1 MGVVTITR
9 LLPRRSSLLLTVA
22 KALAVGVVMV
32 VLVSG
37 FAAHT
42 STSAHDP
49 SALRLDVSG
58 ERDVQRAMAKHECAI
73 TGFGDSATP
82 RSALIR
88 LDGRLHHVSFDHAW
102 SVFTG
107 EQPGELVAVC
117 LSEPSV
123 VVRAVATGA

>member
-1 MGVVTITR
+1 VDVTITR
-9 LLPRRSSLLLTVA
+9 LLPRRASLLLTVA

-42 STSAHDP
+42 STRAPDP
-49 SALRLDVSG
+49 SALRLDGSG
-58 ERDVQRAMAKHECAI
+58 DKELQRAMIKHRCTT
-73 TGFGDSATP
+73 TGFGDTASP

-88 LDGRLHHVSFDHAW
+88 RDGRLQHVSFDHAW

-123 VVRAVATGA
+123 GVRTVSTGA